1 MATLEKI
8 RSHSGLLIGAIALA
22 LLCFVVGD
30 ALNNSSNLFNGSR
43 TQVGKVEG
51 ESMTIDEFQKQVTVM
66 SNVYKTSGRQVRE
79 ENAREA
85 AWNTFVQSS
94 ILKKISE
101 ETGISVSGA
110 ELSKALFSKDN
121 YHPMLRQIPLL
132 YDGNNQFRPEY
143 AVSYVNQL
151 DSLPEE
157 TKATW
162 LFWENAVKEQIMLD
176 KVQYFA
182 VNAMSAPKAMV
193 DFLDKMN
200 GKSVKVICAAKE
212 YRMLP
217 DSLFTPTEAD
227 KKRKYDERKELYKT
241 DEVRFMKTIVYNI
254 TPTQDDYD
262 QTAEKVK
269 FAEAELKNV
278 TEEELTYFI
287 SQESDADKPFIPY
300 YQSENDIDPALKA
313 FAFSA
318 KKDSVLPTF
327 LDGDS
332 YKTAKVLSDVIVRP
346 DSAKISVIV
355 IGSKSIDET
364 RARVDS
370 LMKVLKDGADFSA
383 VAVKHSMHPSVRQN
397 MGDMGWIKEGQFG
410 LDTFDNVV
418 FKTKVGD
425 ISKIETPNGTFIV
438 KVTEMTAPIKKV
450 RIASI
455 TNKVV
460 PSMTTYHSIY
470 EKANL
475 FIAKNRTSESFEA
488 AAKEANLLV
497 REMGPMSEN
506 QNSVYYLE
514 DSRQIVK
521 WAFEAGKGEVT
532 SKPFDCK
539 SLYLIGYLSDIIEKG
554 YYPFTNPSVQQNLEY
569 LVRNDMKADNL
580 MQTMKDVSDLS
591 TVGVMDTFT
600 VSFTDLAIPHYGNE
614 PAVVAAAYKAS
625 ANDIVS
631 PIKGENGVFALK
643 VIETQENAQVP
654 SAAGKLTNAIFSY
667 VRDRMFKSLVDNA
680 DKSDNR
686 SRFY

>member
-8 RSHSGLLIGAIALA
+8 RSHSGILIGAIALA

-51 ESMTIDEFQKQVTVM
+51 ESMSIDEFQKQVTVM
-66 SNVYKTSGRQVRE
+66 SNVYKASGRQVRE
-79 ENAREA
+79 EDAREA

-101 ETGISVSGA
+101 ETGIGVSKA
-110 ELSKALFSKDN
+110 ELSRALFSKDN
-121 YHPMLRQIPLL
+121 YHPMLRQNPLL
-132 YDGNNQFRPEY
+132 YDNNNQFRPER
-143 AVSYVNQL
+143 AIAYVNQL
-151 DSLPEE
+151 DSLPED
-157 TKATW
+157 TKSLW
-162 LFWENAVKEQIMLD
+162 LFWENALKEQIMLD
-176 KVQYFA
+176 KVQYLA
-182 VNAMSAPKAMV
+182 INAMSAPKAMV
-193 DFLDKMN
+193 DFLDQMN
-200 GKSVKVICAAKE
+200 SKSVKVVCAAKE
-212 YRMLP
+212 YRALP
-217 DSLFTPTEAD
+217 DSLFIPSEAD
-227 KKRKYDERKELYKT
+227 KKRKYDERKEFYKT

-300 YQSENDIDPALKA
+300 YQSENDIDPALKE
-313 FAFSA
+313 FAFFA
-318 KKDSVLPTF
+318 KKDSVMPTF

-410 LDTFDNVV
+410 LDTFDHMV
-418 FKTKVGD
+418 FKMKVNE
-425 ISKIETPNGTFIV
+425 ISNIETPNGTFIV
-438 KVTEMTAPIKKV
+438 KVTDLTKPVKKV
-450 RIASI
+450 RVASI

-539 SLYLIGYLSDIIEKG
+539 NLYLIGYLSDVIEKG
-554 YYPFTNPSVQQNLEY
+554 YYPFSNQNVQQNLEY
-569 LVRNDMKADNL
+569 LVRNDMKAEEL
-580 MQTMKDVSDLS
+580 MHTMKDVADISS
-591 TVGVMDTFT
+591 VGVLDTFT
-600 VSFTDLAIPHYGNE
+600 VSFTDVAIPHYGNE

-625 ANDIVS
+625 ANDFVS

-643 VIETQENAQVP
+643 VLEVQENAQTP
-654 SAAGKLTNAIFSY
+654 SSAVKLTNSIFSY